1 MSAVQEAKKLPCSD
15 YHQVIRQ
22 LVEERAD
29 LSRLETRQVVEAILN
44 RQFSDLQ
51 IVATLVALSRKG
63 ETADE
68 VAGAVDAILSR
79 STPLQTGFD
88 NAVDIGGTGG
98 DRAGTFNISTT
109 AAFVVAAVGVPV
121 VKHGNRSV
129 TSRCGSSD
137 MIAALGVDIERRSS
151 AQQIRADLAAY
162 NFAFVA
168 TSSFHRFAP
177 RIGELRREI
186 GVRSLFN
193 LAGPL
198 VHPAGVKRQLIGVAR
213 HSQLELLAHTLLRLG
228 REEAFVVHGV
238 DGLDE
243 VSCIGETLIAHVR
256 HGTVET
262 FSVHPRD
269 FGVAPCRME
278 DLAGGDPVRN
288 AQLCTAII
296 EGERG
301 PRSDAVVIAASALLV
316 LSARADSFL
325 EGASMA
331 RAAIDSGKA
340 YQIFQGFLGQGL

>member
-1 MSAVQEAKKLPCSD
+1 MSTVQEARQLPCAD

-51 IVATLVALSRKG
+51 IAATLVALSRKG

-79 STPLQTGFD
+79 SSPLQTGFD

-109 AAFVVAAVGVPV
+109 AAFVAAAVGVPV

-137 MIAALGVDIERRSS
+137 MIAVLGVDVERRSS

-177 RIGELRREI
+177 RIGEIRREI

-198 VHPAGVKRQLIGVAR
+198 VHPAAIKRQLIGVAR
-213 HSQLELLAHTLLRLG
+213 PSQLGLIADALLRLG

-243 VSCIGETLIAHVR
+243 VSCVGETLVAHVR

-269 FGVAPCRME
+269 FGVEACRME
-278 DLAGGDPVRN
+278 DLAGGDPLRN

-316 LSARADSFL
+316 LSAKAESFL

-340 YQIFQGFLGQGL
+340 YQVFQRFLGHGL

>member
-1 MSAVQEAKKLPCSD
+1 MSAVQDAKQPPCAD
-15 YHQVIRQ
+15 YQQVIRQ
-22 LVEERAD
+22 LVEEGAN
-29 LSRLETRQVVEAILN
+29 LTRLETRRVVEAILN

-51 IVATLVALSRKG
+51 IAATLVALGRKG

-68 VAGAVDAILSR
+68 IAGTVDAILSR

-137 MIAALGVDIERRSS
+137 LIAALGVDVEQRSS
-151 AQQIRADLAAY
+151 ARQIRADLAAY
-162 NFAFVA
+162 NIAFVA
-168 TSSFHRFAP
+168 TASFHRFAA
-177 RIGELRREI
+177 RIGEIRREI
-186 GVRSLFN
+186 GVRSIFN

-213 HSQLELLAHTLLRLG
+213 PTQLELMADALLRLG

-243 VSCIGETLIAHVR
+243 VSCVGETLVAHVR
-256 HGTVET
+256 DGAVET
-262 FSVHPRD
+262 FSLHPRD
-269 FGVAPCRME
+269 FGVDACRMH
-278 DLAGGDPVRN
+278 DLAGGDPLRN

-316 LSARADSFL
+316 LSARAESFL

-340 YQIFQGFLGQGL
+340 YQVFQGFLGQGL